1 MPKLKTHIVENNR
14 FKVNK
19 KGKINRAHA
28 TKRHLLG
35 KKSAKQKRN
44 LRGTTVVDATNV
56 AQLKRLLP
64 YK

>member
-1 MPKLKTHIVENNR
+1 MPKLKTHSGAKDR
-14 FKVNK
+14 FKVTKN
-19 KGKINRAHA
+19 GKIKRAHA
-28 TKRHLLG
+28 TKQHLLG